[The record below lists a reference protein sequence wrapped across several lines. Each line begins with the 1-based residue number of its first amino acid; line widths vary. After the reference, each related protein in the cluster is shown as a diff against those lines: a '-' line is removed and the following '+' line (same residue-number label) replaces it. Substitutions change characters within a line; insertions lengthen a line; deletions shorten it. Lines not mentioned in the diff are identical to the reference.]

1 MTTPVDTT
9 ALETALKRLKLRR
22 IRELLASE
30 PERAQLAEFTD
41 PLQLV
46 NYLVT
51 QEVIARE
58 ATQREQ
64 RVRAARFPQTRT
76 LADFDFDFQPAVSE
90 QQLLELAELDFIQRA
105 ENVLFLGPSGV
116 GKTHLA
122 LALGHAAVE
131 AGYRVRFTT
140 AEELT
145 GQLYASLADGTFRRE
160 LDRYSKFQLLIIDEL
175 GFLALD
181 RTASN
186 HFFQIINQAYERQA
200 VIVTSNRPF
209 QEWSGILH
217 DPVIVTAIL
226 DRLLHHAH
234 LFNLKG
240 ESYRLREHVRTHGKG
255 VAPLT

>member
-160 LDRYSKFQLLIIDEL
+160 LDRYSKQQVPAAD
-175 GFLALD
+175 
-181 RTASN
+181 
-186 HFFQIINQAYERQA
+186 
-200 VIVTSNRPF
+200 
-209 QEWSGILH
+209 
-217 DPVIVTAIL
+217 
-226 DRLLHHAH
+226 
-234 LFNLKG
+234 
-240 ESYRLREHVRTHGKG
+240 YR
-255 VAPLT
+255 